1 MVASMIPSSWQIPAF
16 NCVELAPKQ
25 AKYAL
30 CIFVINE
37 GERLSLIP
45 PGYSPE

>member
-1 MVASMIPSSWQIPAF
+1 MVGSAHTTTYSNSNHSLRMVASMIPSSWQIPAF

-30 CIFVINE
+30 
-37 GERLSLIP
+37 
-45 PGYSPE
+45 